1 MSAALF
7 DPGRL
12 LATVRAI
19 EAFDELWRTD
29 CLLRHLRADWGD
41 VDPSDARANQEAL
54 QDGSRLVSA
63 YVHPATRGR
72 LLIITEAVGD
82 DGQRPHTT
90 LLLPQEY

>member
-12 LATVRAI
+12 LATPGAI

-29 CLLRHLRADWGD
+29 CLLRHMRADWGD
-41 VDPSDARANQEAL
+41 VDRSDARANDEAL
-54 QDGSRLVSA
+54 RDGGRLVSA
-63 YVHPATRGR
+63 YEHPATRGR